1 MRHIAFRT
9 AAVLALLSAG
19 QLQAAQV
26 AKTSC
31 MTRGELRGMLT
42 YFMPSVLDST
52 IAKCKDRLDA
62 DSYLIGQ
69 APKLVDTL
77 RAGQAA
83 AWPDAKRAISK
94 FGEGSRD
101 TAMLDVLPEPV
112 MRPMLEAM
120 VEERLGS
127 SIKPDSCGDISRIM
141 GTLQPLP
148 TANMIEFMAEALT
161 VIARNEAKMTVCAEQ
176 T

>member
-1 MRHIAFRT
+1 MRKIAFRT
-9 AAVLALLSAG
+9 AAVLALMSAG

-77 RAGQAA
+77 RAGQDA
-83 AWPDAKRAISK
+83 AWPDAKKAIAK
-94 FGEGSRD
+94 IGGGTND
-101 TAMLDVLPEPV
+101 TAMLDVLPEAA
-112 MRPMLEAM
+112 MRPMMEAM
-120 VEERLGS
+120 AQEKLGS
-127 SIKPDSCGDISRIM
+127 SIKPENCGDINRIM
-141 GTLQPLP
+141 GTLEPLP
-148 TANMIEFMAEALT
+148 AANMIEFMTETLA
-161 VIARNEAKMTVCAEQ
+161 VVARKDSKMPVCAEQ